1 MQNPNLFKIFTSRLN
16 KLKVSYIVTGAVAS
30 IIYGEP
36 RLTHH
41 IDLVVEL
48 TDDKADRIV
57 KAFQQVDFYCPPIE
71 AIKLEL
77 KRPEGG
83 HFNLIHNETGFKADI
98 YISGRD
104 PLHEWAILNRKRID
118 FEGEL
123 IWLAPPEYVIIR
135 KLQYFKEGKSEKH
148 LKDIASMLAISSGQ
162 IDFDLLH
169 AKIEENA
176 LQEEWAQIK
185 NFTDEL

>member
-1 MQNPNLFKIFTSRLN
+1 MQDLNLFKIFTSRIN
-16 KLKVSYIVTGAVAS
+16 KLKVPYIITGAVAS

-36 RLTHH
+36 RLTHD

-48 TDDKADRIV
+48 TDEKADRVV
-57 KAFQQVDFYCPPIE
+57 KAFQQGEFYCPPIE
-71 AIKLEL
+71 VIKQEV
-77 KRPEGG
+77 KRPQSG

-98 YISGRD
+98 YVSGRD
-104 PLHEWAILNRKRID
+104 PLHEWAILNRKKID
-118 FEGEL
+118 LEGEL

-148 LKDIASMLAISSGQ
+148 LKDITSMLAISSEQ

-176 LQEEWAQIK
+176 LQEEWALIK
-185 NFTDEL
+185 S